1 LTELQLLY
9 DEDMPDRLA
18 AYATLA
24 RRKYKQ
30 AVYVTVVYFMPPP
43 AGKTIVEAY
52 HHQFM
57 GQQAHQDFQVI
68 KLWELEAEGILAFD
82 NPVLLPFVPL
92 MRGGNTE
99 QMVRKCANRI
109 RQEPKAAELE
119 AILALFAG
127 YVLDAETIK
136 QILRW
141 EMQVVQD
148 SPIIQEL
155 RQEWLEQGREQGIEE
170 GREQGREEGERKA
183 ALKALRQT
191 LTIRFD
197 IALGEFDER
206 FESLGLKWLE
216 QLNEVALTVQTLAEF
231 KDALADMLSKLETT
245 APPPDD
251 SE

>member
-1 LTELQLLY
+1 
-9 DEDMPDRLA
+9 M
-18 AYATLA
+18 
-24 RRKYKQ
+24 
-30 AVYVTVVYFMPPP
+30 TVVYFMPPP

-52 HHQFM
+52 HHEFM

-68 KLWELEAEGILAFD
+68 KLWELEAKQVLAFD

-119 AILALFAG
+119 AILAVFAG
-127 YVLDAETIK
+127 YVLEAETIK

-155 RQEWLEQGREQGIEE
+155 RQEWLEQGREEGIEK
-170 GREQGREEGERKA
+170 GREEGERKA
-183 ALKALRQT
+183 ALKALDYTRVELIGKHIRMIYAPECEEKVKEVFQNWKANGT
-191 LTIRFD
+191 VINEELVIVEKNGGKRIVLLSASAVQLPDSQATSAALIAGGSQPVTSLLCQLLT
-197 IALGEFDER
+197 AY
-206 FESLGLKWLE
+206 S
-216 QLNEVALTVQTLAEF
+216 
-231 KDALADMLSKLETT
+231 S
-245 APPPDD
+245 
-251 SE
+251 